1 MYCKCIPHYWKAQ
14 GNNWYGR
21 AGLPWAHGME
31 EAMNTRKFE
40 DVDMLRDKVLFSP
53 VPESHAYCTEWYER
67 YRNYYII
74 YGLIIPLIML
84 IVNQVTAK
92 LMSIFAIMEK
102 HHEIGQE

>member
-1 MYCKCIPHYWKAQ
+1 
-14 GNNWYGR
+14 
-21 AGLPWAHGME
+21 LPWAHGME

-74 YGLIIPLIML
+74 
-84 IVNQVTAK
+84 
-92 LMSIFAIMEK
+92 
-102 HHEIGQE
+102 